1 MRTYFIYIQKS
12 CNKHVYVCSFQGV
25 QSHVLFYWLCVCVC
39 VYAFSY
45 TQSITLVDNSYTESN
60 KILKT
65 PTHYLEMGKVRNL
78 TEGHMLVEKH

>member
-1 MRTYFIYIQKS
+1 MYMSAVFKVYNHMSYFIDS
-12 CNKHVYVCSFQGV
+12 
-25 QSHVLFYWLCVCVC
+25 VCVC
-39 VYAFSY
+39 VFSS
-45 TQSITLVDNSYTESN
+45 TQSITLVDNSYTDSN

>member
-1 MRTYFIYIQKS
+1 MSAVFKVYNHMSYFIDS
-12 CNKHVYVCSFQGV
+12 
-25 QSHVLFYWLCVCVC
+25 VCVC
-39 VYAFSY
+39 VFSS
-45 TQSITLVDNSYTESN
+45 TQSITLVDNSYTDSN